1 MKKNIVGFCGVIGA
15 GWIAAISLC
24 GCCAEKAVSKDSG
37 CSSSV
42 GAAASAANGG
52 VVRLFNGRNLDGWYT
67 WLKGSGKNSDP
78 KGIFTVN
85 DGILRVSGEDFGGIT
100 SDEEFEN
107 FEAVVE
113 FKWSAKKTCGSKTG
127 KARDSG
133 FLFASNGADGGFSV
147 WMPSL
152 EVNIMEGRIG
162 DFWVV
167 AKKGEGFSIS
177 STVKD
182 VGNFKVYNPDGTAY
196 ELDCNRAGAICRI
209 GIDPDWKDVT
219 GAPDKSGIEKPCG
232 EWNTLVL
239 SVNKG
244 VVEVRLNGTLVNK
257 SSNFSPRKGRIQIQ
271 SEGAEVF
278 YRKIDIKKL

>member
-1 MKKNIVGFCGVIGA
+1 MKKNMIGFCGVVVA
-15 GWIAAISLC
+15 VLVAAISLC
-24 GCCAEKAVSKDSG
+24 GCCGEK
-37 CSSSV
+37 
-42 GAAASAANGG
+42 SAAGSACAMAAGMSADGG
-52 VVRLFNGRNLDGWYT
+52 VVRLFNGKNLDGWYT
-67 WLKGSGKNSDP
+67 WLKASGKNSDP
-78 KGIFTVN
+78 KGVFTVN
-85 DGILRVSGEDFGGIT
+85 DGVLRVSGEDFGGIT

-113 FKWSAKKTCGSKTG
+113 FKWGTKTYGSKTG

-133 FLFASNGADGGFSV
+133 FLFSSNGADGGCYA

-152 EVNIMEGRIG
+152 EVNLMEGRIG
-162 DFWVV
+162 DFVV
-167 AKKGEGFSIS
+167 AAKKGEGFSIS

-182 VGNFKVYNPDGTAY
+182 VGKFKVYNPDGAAY

-209 GIDPDWKDVT
+209 GIDPDWKDIA

-232 EWNTLVL
+232 EWNTLVI

-244 VVEVRLNGTLVNK
+244 IIEVRLNGTLVNK
-257 SSNFSPRKGRIQIQ
+257 AVNFSPRKGRIQIQ

-278 YRKIDIKKL
+278 YRKIDIRKL